1 MLSWPRAM
9 AGVSGKAHMVQGL
22 QGSLHPRSPA
32 EQVGRG
38 GGAASKAARPQNRTG
53 KVLGSRHS
61 ARGIGPRVPLLGHR
75 AQLCPSTQPPQD
87 LEAPEPPLGWTGLGW
102 RPPEREALA
111 SPVDANAKKRHT
123 VLAAACAPPGSCG
136 PPPSAPLP
144 MQDGSGKEDKGSDA
158 GLLLREPPPQ
168 GTLGS
173 QPKGLQ
179 GGPQGALRR
188 AWQPWPY
195 WPGCTPAETCFLF
208 QGPDP
213 EGAEPHP
220 RTA

>member
-1 MLSWPRAM
+1 
-9 AGVSGKAHMVQGL
+9 MVQGL

-32 EQVGRG
+32 EQGGRG

-144 MQDGSGKEDKGSDA
+144 TQDGSGKEDKGSDA
-158 GLLLREPPPQ
+158 GLLLREPTPRHTGITARRAPGWPP
-168 GTLGS
+168 GC
-173 QPKGLQ
+173 PEKGLAALAILARLHPCRDLLSLP
-179 GGPQGALRR
+179 GPR
-188 AWQPWPY
+188 P
-195 WPGCTPAETCFLF
+195 
-208 QGPDP
+208 
-213 EGAEPHP
+213 
-220 RTA
+220 